1 MSRCCKVTLALY
13 AAMFVA
19 NGISFAAPPPEPATG
34 ASESQLADAVRLGTV
49 ATLTS
54 LCGLRD
60 QSWAEDLRRATV
72 QSTTGAKTYDD
83 PALKAAPGSNLAIG
97 ALSFAEAEALENF
110 AERPP
115 ASSCG
120 PLADDPDLARADG
133 IVRAF
138 RGQFAPVPG
147 S

>member
-1 MSRCCKVTLALY
+1 MICYCSVSLLVY
-13 AAMFVA
+13 AALFVA
-19 NGISFAAPPPEPATG
+19 NGMASAAPRSEPALG
-34 ASESQLADAVRLGTV
+34 PSESQLADAVRLGTV
-49 ATLTS
+49 ATLAP

-60 QSWAEDLRRATV
+60 EPWAEDLRRATV
-72 QSTTGAKTYDD
+72 QSATGAKAYDD

-97 ALSFAEAEALENF
+97 ALSFAEMEALEDF
-110 AERPP
+110 AEPSG

-120 PLADDPDLARADG
+120 RLAADPELARADD

-138 RGQFAPVPG
+138 RDQLAPVPR